1 MGDVIFMKLKYNA
14 QPQKILELI
23 HHRVVGVDEVLEK
36 GKIYDVPKELEE
48 RLMETGF
55 FEYVQEKKAP
65 LKKVAEEI
73 KEKK

>member
-1 MGDVIFMKLKYNA
+1 MGIIFMKLKYNA

-23 HHRVVGVDEVLEK
+23 HYRVVRADEVLEK
-36 GKIYDVPKELEE
+36 GKIYDIPRELVD
-48 RLMETGF
+48 RCMETGF

-65 LKKVAEEI
+65 IKKVAEEI